1 MNKDQVKGSVKEAAG
16 KVQQKAGEI
25 LGSKEHESKGLTKK
39 AKGTVQRKV
48 GDAREALKDAR
59 SKL

>member
-1 MNKDQVKGSVKEAAG
+1 MNKDQVKGSIKEAAG

>member
-48 GDAREALKDAR
+48 GDAREALEDAR

>member
-1 MNKDQVKGSVKEAAG
+1 MNKDQVKGAVKEAAG
-16 KVQQKAGEI
+16 KLQQQTGKI
-25 LGSKEHESKGLTKK
+25 LGSKKQQAKGLATKIEGK
-39 AKGTVQRKV
+39 VQKKF

>member
-1 MNKDQVKGSVKEAAG
+1 MNKDQVKGSIKEAAG

-39 AKGTVQRKV
+39 AKGMVQRKV

>member
-1 MNKDQVKGSVKEAAG
+1 MNKDQVKGSIKEAAG

-25 LGSKEHESKGLTKK
+25 LGSKEHESKGRTKK
-39 AKGTVQRKV
+39 AKGMVQRKV